1 MAIKFFND
9 GSTFRLPQKR
19 AAAAWV
25 AKCIRAEGRTAGEV
39 SYIFCSPEKHLEIN
53 RTYLGH
59 DYRTD
64 VITFDY
70 SEGATVGGD
79 IFIDPATV
87 ADNAALFGA
96 TPAQEMRRVLI
107 HGVLHLC
114 GYGDA
119 TPREQEVMR
128 AKEDAC
134 LALYADA
141 TDPDT
146 QAVPIK

>member
-9 GSTFRLPQKR
+9 GSSYRLAKKR

-25 AKCIRAEGRTAGEV
+25 AECIRAEGYEPGEI
-39 SYIFCSPEKHLEIN
+39 SFIFCSQEKHLEIN

-70 SEGATVGGD
+70 SDLPAGTVVGD
-79 IFIDPATV
+79 IFVDPVTV
-87 ADNAALFGA
+87 GENARLYGA
-96 TPAQEMRRVLI
+96 TAIDEMRRVLI

-114 GYGDA
+114 GYGDKTRA
-119 TPREQEVMR
+119 RQKTMR
-128 AKEDAC
+128 AKEDEC
-134 LALYADA
+134 LARF
-141 TDPDT
+141 
-146 QAVPIK
+146 PI